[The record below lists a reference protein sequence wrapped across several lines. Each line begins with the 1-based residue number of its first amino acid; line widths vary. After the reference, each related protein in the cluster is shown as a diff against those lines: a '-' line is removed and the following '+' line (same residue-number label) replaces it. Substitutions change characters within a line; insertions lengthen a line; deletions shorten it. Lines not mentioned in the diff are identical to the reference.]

1 MKIKYKVSVKVPHI
15 AAGSLNMNSVVPRLL
30 NILVTKKSRGVGIAW
45 NLRPPIILLMVGCV
59 AVIAVIASSPHK
71 PSFPN

>member
-1 MKIKYKVSVKVPHI
+1 MKIKYKISVNVPHM

-30 NILVTKKSRGVGIAW
+30 NIQETKKSRGVGIACV
-45 NLRPPIILLMVGCV
+45 LMSAIKLLMVGCK
-59 AVIAVIASSPHK
+59 AVIACAASSFDK